1 MNNKIRGLASNWSS
15 TQLKKFCIEKMTQNI
30 VVIDDDAAVRGSFQL
45 VLEEMGCAVRVAN
58 DGLQGIELVKAARPD
73 LIFLDLKMPGI
84 DGVETM
90 RRLLAMDSTLN
101 IYIVTAFSQEY
112 LNSLKTAQAEGLV
125 FQLASKP
132 LSSTQIRYIAKSARF
147 SNEKNLCNRKIKLTL
162 YVMSVNPEA
171 QQFITQLG
179 NELAAGYSP
188 GSWAL
193 DVVEVL
199 SMPEKALEKDVFAT
213 PMLVREIPEPILK
226 LLGDLSKM
234 HPILATVTAQT
245 GNSVDTV
252 VL

>member
-1 MNNKIRGLASNWSS
+1 
-15 TQLKKFCIEKMTQNI
+15 MTQNI

-45 VLEEMGCAVRVAN
+45 VLEEMGCAVRVAE
-58 DGLQGIELVKAARPD
+58 DGLQGVELVKAVRPD

-90 RRLLAMDSTLN
+90 RRLLALDKTLK

-112 LNSLKTAQAEGLV
+112 LADLKLAQAEGMV

-132 LSSTQIRYIAKSARF
+132 LSSTQIRYITKSVCGLGEV
-147 SNEKNLCNRKIKLTL
+147 SQNSQDSRKIILTL
-162 YVMSVNPEA
+162 YVMSINPEVR
-171 QQFITQLG
+171 QFVTQL
-179 NELAAGYSP
+179 NSELAANYQP
-188 GSWAL
+188 GFWAL

-226 LLGDLSKM
+226 LLCDLSKK
-234 HPILATVTAQT
+234 HPMLATITAKT
-245 GNSVDTV
+245 GDSSNTV